1 MDNNRQKD
9 VLEQLEQEFEKTKRK
24 ASKPKTRR
32 RRILKKQIWKLLT
45 QHKKIFEAGIIGIC
59 VVFFIALLAKGYLEN
74 DKQDG
79 VPAFLTVQEKEE
91 WQTKEVSEGEIFIYV
106 NTNLEVDQE
115 TQEVSLRLA
124 NPPYCV
130 YPLKVSIEGKEA
142 EGKPYFE
149 SSILKPGGSLERA
162 ELKNLPK
169 DAGKYEAVIHYTFY
183 DKDGKTVV
191 GEHTVSADLI
201 IKK

>member
-1 MDNNRQKD
+1 MDNDRQKD
-9 VLEQLEQEFEKTKRK
+9 VLAQLEQEFEKTKRK
-24 ASKPKTRR
+24 SSKSEMRKRK
-32 RRILKKQIWKLLT
+32 ISKKEIWKFLN
-45 QHKKIFEAGIIGIC
+45 QRKKIFGAGIIGIC
-59 VVFFIALLAKGYLEN
+59 VIFSIAMLAKGYLED
-74 DKQDG
+74 DKRNG

-91 WQTKEVSEGEIFIYV
+91 WENKEVSEGEIFIYV
-106 NTNLEVDQE
+106 NTSLEVDKE

-124 NPPYCV
+124 NPPYCA
-130 YPLKVSIEGKEA
+130 YPLKVTIEGKEA

-149 SSILKPGGSLERA
+149 SSILKPGGSLEMA

-183 DKDGKTVV
+183 DKDEKTVV
-191 GEHTVSADLI
+191 GEHAVSAELI